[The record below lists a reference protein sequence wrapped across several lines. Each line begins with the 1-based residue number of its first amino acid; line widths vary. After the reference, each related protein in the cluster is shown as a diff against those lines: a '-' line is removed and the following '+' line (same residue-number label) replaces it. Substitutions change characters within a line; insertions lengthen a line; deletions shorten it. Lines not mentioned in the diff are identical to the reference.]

1 MEKLKLLQ
9 KNILDIGSGGLCV
22 AFSGGVD
29 STLLLKVASQVLGE
43 KLTAVTFSSRLSPK
57 IEISEAQDL
66 AKQLG
71 VTQYTLEFDEFED
84 KRILDNPPERCYIC
98 KKYIFTKLLEFCR
111 KNNLGAVADGTN
123 ADDLQQHRPGL
134 RALRELGVY
143 SPLAN
148 CGFTK
153 QEVREK
159 AAELKVTVHNKPSAP
174 CLATRI
180 PYGTRL
186 SDELLKR
193 VEAAEQ
199 YLVSLGF
206 KGCRVRVYERLAR
219 IEVKTEEFDL
229 LLQLKDKIIAEFKG
243 FGFVYITLD
252 LEGFR
257 TGSMDLV

>member
-9 KNILDIGSGGLCV
+9 KYILDIGKEGLCI

-29 STLLLKVASQVLGE
+29 STLLLKVASQVLGD

-57 IEISEAQDL
+57 LEICEAQNL
-66 AKQLG
+66 AKQYN
-71 VTQYTLEFDEFED
+71 VRHFTLEFDEFED
-84 KRILDNPPERCYIC
+84 ERILDNPPERCYIC

-111 KNNLGAVADGTN
+111 KNELGAVADGTN
-123 ADDLQQHRPGL
+123 ADDLKQHRPGL
-134 RALRELGVY
+134 RALIELGVY

-153 QEVREK
+153 QEVRML
-159 AAELKVTVHNKPSAP
+159 AAELDVTVHNKPSAP

-206 KGCRVRVYERLAR
+206 KGCRVRAYDKLAR
-219 IEVKTEEFDL
+219 LEVKTEEFDL
-229 LLQLKDKIIAEFKG
+229 LLSLKDNIIEEFIG

-257 TGSMDLV
+257 SGSMDLV